1 MSGTVYV
8 SVSNGRAP
16 ATRTESTLLATEK
29 AGGDVCM
36 LFFQS
41 LGRRYLGINLPK
53 SDCHTSL
60 KYRPSTGKLLKPK
73 GKILFV

>member
-8 SVSNGRAP
+8 SVSNGQAP

-29 AGGDVCM
+29 AGRDVCM

-41 LGRRYLGINLPK
+41 LGRRYLGE
-53 SDCHTSL
+53 
-60 KYRPSTGKLLKPK
+60 
-73 GKILFV
+73 